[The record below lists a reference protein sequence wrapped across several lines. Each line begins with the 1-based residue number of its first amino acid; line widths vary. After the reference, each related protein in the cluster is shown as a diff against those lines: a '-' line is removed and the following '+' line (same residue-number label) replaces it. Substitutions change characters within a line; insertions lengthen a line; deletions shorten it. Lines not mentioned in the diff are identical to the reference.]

1 MKGKLPTVPDTNHSV
16 PACQEYS
23 HSQLAITNNH
33 ATIQYVRLHYRHK
46 TITSKCDGVLETTQD
61 YIIIS

>member
-23 HSQLAITNNH
+23 HSQLAITINH
-33 ATIQYVRLHYRHK
+33 ATIQYVRFTLQIQNNNQLMKWGIRNHTGLY
-46 TITSKCDGVLETTQD
+46 D
-61 YIIIS
+61 Y